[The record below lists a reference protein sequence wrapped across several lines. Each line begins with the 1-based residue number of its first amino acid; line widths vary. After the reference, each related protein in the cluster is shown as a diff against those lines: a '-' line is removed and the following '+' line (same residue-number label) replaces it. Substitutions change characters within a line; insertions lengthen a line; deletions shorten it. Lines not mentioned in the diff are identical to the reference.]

1 MQSPQAVQSAQ
12 PLALAFVAD
21 RFATIGVDFWKVCQA
36 SWAYRQRLCTRM
48 FGFQRLLET
57 CLLIRGAPRR

>member
-21 RFATIGVDFWKVCQA
+21 RFATIGVDSWKVCQA
-36 SWAYRQRLCTRM
+36 SWAHRQRLRTRL
-48 FGFQRLLET
+48 FGFQRLLEI
-57 CLLIRGAPRR
+57 CRLIRGEPP